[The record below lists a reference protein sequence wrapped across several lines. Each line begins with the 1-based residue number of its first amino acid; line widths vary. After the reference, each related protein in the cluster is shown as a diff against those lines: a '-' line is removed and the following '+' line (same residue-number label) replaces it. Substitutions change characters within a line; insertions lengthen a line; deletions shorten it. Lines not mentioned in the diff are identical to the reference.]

1 MSASEYTEKLHLPL
15 FSDGDKPTWRGDVND
30 AHRRL
35 ESAHSSTTMKLDTV
49 DNRSSVAEKMA
60 VENRDKMAAM
70 EKSNNELQAKV
81 NNDLTETKNTIQAD
95 VTTRLTETKDTIQA
109 DVATRLAQTKSEIDA
124 AVANRVKG
132 VPVARF
138 TDAISDLGLDP
149 TGKTDCSDKVK
160 DFISKHGADGGRIYF
175 PTGNYLFSSPVTFG
189 RNTADHHAP
198 VWELWG
204 AGNKGSGTDDD
215 SDGGTE
221 QRSAAGGTSLV
232 FACGGGAQQCVLL
245 NTDATFYLHDLSID
259 AADNNAIP
267 WLVRVNKSIAS
278 VERVEFRG
286 KPSQRN
292 TLCTQNA
299 ICFGTPGT
307 YDYGGYGSALRDCQ
321 FDRIAI
327 CVAAYAGA
335 NSLRA
340 DVLTISGDCG
350 SSTPHSAPIVM
361 DGTGDQLR
369 AVHISDVIGE
379 VHAYKHML
387 AAINITSSVFTN
399 FQSWDTGWVQPS
411 TFDTVYYLTHGAKDL
426 TFIGTWR
433 DGVDVEKVVGVDH
446 GTIGDAF
453 VRGNIF
459 VGPGL
464 MSIVGFSGNTPG
476 NMIPGLDV
484 NCLAFAS
491 SDGSLWY
498 HFGKGKWEKL
508 TNT

>member
-30 AHRRL
+30 ANRRL
-35 ESAHSSTTMKLDTV
+35 ESAHASTATRLDTV

-60 VENRDKMAAM
+60 LENRDKMAAAQAAM
-70 EKSNNELQAKV
+70 EKSNADLQAKV
-81 NNDLTETKNTIQAD
+81 NGDMSQ
-95 VTTRLTETKDTIQA
+95 TKDAIQA
-109 DVATRLAQTKSEIDA
+109 DVASRLTQTKAEIDA
-124 AVANRVKG
+124 AVADRVKK
-132 VPVARF
+132 VPVARA
-138 TDAISDLGLDP
+138 TDAISNLGLDP
-149 TGKTDCSDKVK
+149 TGKIDCSEKLQE
-160 DFISKHGADGGRIYF
+160 FISAHIADGGRIYF
-175 PTGNYLFSSPVTFG
+175 PAGNYLFSSPITFA
-189 RNTADHHAP
+189 RDTAAHHAP
-198 VWELWG
+198 VWEIWG

-215 SDGGTE
+215 TDGATE
-221 QRSAAGGTSLV
+221 NRSAAGGTSLV
-232 FACGGGAQQCVLL
+232 FACGGGAQQCMLL

-259 AADNNAIP
+259 AANSNSIG
-267 WLVRVNKSIAS
+267 WLVRVNKSIVS
-278 VERVEFRG
+278 CDRVEFRG

-292 TLCTQNA
+292 IQCTQNA
-299 ICFGTPGT
+299 ICFGTPGI
-307 YDYGGYGSALRDCQ
+307 YDYGGYGSAVRDCQ

-327 CVAAYAGA
+327 CVAAYGGA
-335 NSLRA
+335 NSLRC
-340 DVLTISGDCG
+340 DTLTISGDCG
-350 SSTPHSAPIVM
+350 SNTPHSAPIVM

-387 AAINITSSVFTN
+387 AALNITSSVFTN

-411 TFDTVYYLTHGAKDL
+411 IFDSVYYLTHGAKDL

-433 DGVDVEKVVGVDH
+433 DGVDVEKVVGVDN

-464 MSIVGFSGNTPG
+464 MSIVGFSGDTPG

-484 NCLAFAS
+484 NALAFAS

-498 HFGKGKWEKL
+498 HFGKGKWEKI
-508 TNT
+508 THT

>member
-30 AHRRL
+30 ANRRL
-35 ESAHSSTTMKLDTV
+35 ESAHSSTTMRLDTV

-60 VENRDKMAAM
+60 LENRDKMAASQAAM
-70 EKSNNELQAKV
+70 EKSNTDLQTKV
-81 NNDLTETKNTIQAD
+81 NADLAQ
-95 VTTRLTETKDTIQA
+95 TKDTIQA
-109 DVATRLAQTKSEIDA
+109 SVVARLAQTKSEIDA
-124 AVANRVKG
+124 AVSERIKG
-132 VPVARF
+132 VPVSRF
-138 TDAISDLGLDP
+138 VDAISDLGLDP
-149 TGKTDCSDKVK
+149 TGKADCSEKLK
-160 DFISKHGADGGRIYF
+160 EHIAKHIVDGGRIYF
-175 PTGNYLFSSPVTFG
+175 PTGNYLFSSPITFG
-189 RNTADHHAP
+189 RDTADHHAP

-215 SDGGTE
+215 SDGATE

-232 FACGGGAQQCVLL
+232 FACGGGAQQCMLL

-267 WLVRVNKSIAS
+267 WLIRVNKSIAS
-278 VERVEFRG
+278 VNRVEFRG

-292 TLCTQNA
+292 IQCTQNA
-299 ICFGTPGT
+299 IAFGTPGT

-350 SSTPHSAPIVM
+350 SSAPHSAPIVM

-387 AAINITSSVFTN
+387 AAISITSSVFTN

-411 TFDTVYYLTHGAKDL
+411 TFDTIYYLTGGAKDL

-433 DGVDVEKVVGVDH
+433 DGVDVEKVVGVDA
-446 GTIGDAF
+446 GTTGDAY

-464 MSIVGFSGNTPG
+464 MSIVGFAGNTPG
-476 NMIPGLDV
+476 NMIPGLDI

-508 TNT
+508 TTT